1 MGDYVKG
8 FGNEDARDF
17 GNTLNEIRF
26 WEPTNKLRSSKSTW
40 NSTRRTTEK
49 KRPKE

>member
-1 MGDYVKG
+1 MGDYVEG

-26 WEPTNKLRSSKSTW
+26 LGANEQAAK
-40 NSTRRTTEK
+40 
-49 KRPKE
+49 